1 MISSLVWS
9 EKTNQLY
16 EVLGSVTEDA
26 RWPIIVKSVK
36 SIVFCLYIFLAFS
49 QRHRQQLY
57 EESGNLLLYPTPHC
71 GRVFMTLFVTA
82 KRRRIKTNAYYA
94 DSLKITFWLDLFKT
108 NETPIYIAIFYCL
121 HLQFKEKQLRRI
133 LQSQTIIFNK

>member
-108 NETPIYIAIFYCL
+108 NDTPIYISRFSTLFICN
-121 HLQFKEKQLRRI
+121 LRENNCEESCSPT
-133 LQSQTIIFNK
+133 L